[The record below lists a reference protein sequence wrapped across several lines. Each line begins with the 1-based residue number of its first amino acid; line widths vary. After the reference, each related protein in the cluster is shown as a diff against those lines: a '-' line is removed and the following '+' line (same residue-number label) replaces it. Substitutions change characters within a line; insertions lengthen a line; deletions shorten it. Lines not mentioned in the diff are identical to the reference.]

1 MLKFMAF
8 ASLFAVMTFILVV
21 AFLGNRR
28 AAKYDE
34 RQEVIRGR
42 GDRYGFLVLIV
53 SEVISVFFMQTD
65 FYVEH
70 GVTINVAIVML
81 SLTVMS
87 VYDILH
93 GAYFAFDEEHIKINS
108 WVDIVIGFCLI
119 IGYLDDYNDSMTIMG
134 IYWLIIGAVS
144 LFQLHRDKE
153 SDKE

>member
-1 MLKFMAF
+1 
-8 ASLFAVMTFILVV
+8 
-21 AFLGNRR
+21 
-28 AAKYDE
+28 
-34 RQEVIRGR
+34 
-42 GDRYGFLVLIV
+42 
-53 SEVISVFFMQTD
+53 MQTD

-93 GAYFAFDEEHIKINS
+93 GAYFAFDEEHIKTNS

-119 IGYLDDYNDSMTIMG
+119 IGYLDDYNDAMTIMG